1 MKVGVIGTGYV
12 GLVTG
17 ACLSTIGH
25 TVVCMDNNTAKVEGL
40 RQGVMPIYEP
50 GLDELVAAAVAAG
63 RLQFTTGMAETVQ
76 DSDVVFITVG
86 TPSRADGSP
95 DLSAVRA
102 VARSIGSHLD
112 GRFRVIVNKSTV
124 PVGSGNWVRMLVED
138 GANLV
143 AATARSGQH
152 AGNGLAVLAP
162 AAPPNFSV
170 ASNPEFLREGSA
182 VWDTFNPDRIVIGAE
197 DARAVEVMRRLYA
210 HWVSPADTDTQ
221 AVPMVVTDL
230 ASAEMIKYAANAF
243 LATKISFINE
253 IANICERVGADVTR
267 IAEAIGLDKRIGRSF
282 LNAGAGWGGSCFP
295 KDVSALVSTAAEY
308 GYNCELLKATLSVNE
323 HQRQLV
329 IEKLQRELRIL
340 KGRTVALWGLAF
352 KPHTDDIRCAPAL
365 AVAEHLLNL
374 GCRVVA
380 HDPVVTAAQ
389 VQGQLPDL
397 QVAGSALEAV
407 QGADALLVMTEWP
420 EYGGIDPQ
428 TVAAVLRQPIVID
441 ARNCLDTQAVQGAGL
456 RYVGVGR

>member
-17 ACLSTIGH
+17 ACLATIGH
-25 TVVCMDNNTAKVEGL
+25 TVVCMDNNEAKIQRL

-50 GLDELVAAAVAAG
+50 GLEELVAAAAAAG
-63 RLQFTTGMAETVQ
+63 RLVFTTEMAETVRP
-76 DSDVVFITVG
+76 SDVVFITVG
-86 TPSRADGSP
+86 TPSRPDGSP

-102 VARSIGSHLD
+102 VARAIGSHLD

-138 GANLV
+138 GANL
-143 AATARSGQH
+143 AAAQSRSSH
-152 AGNGLAVLAP
+152 HTGNGVAVLAP
-162 AAPPNFSV
+162 AEEPNFSV

-197 DARAVEVMRRLYA
+197 DVKAIAVMRKLYA
-210 HWVSPADTDTQ
+210 YWLAPEQADREL
-221 AVPMVVTDL
+221 VPMVVTDL

-308 GYNCELLKATLSVNE
+308 GHECQLLKATLSVND
-323 HQRQLV
+323 HQRQVV

-380 HDPVVTAAQ
+380 HDPVVTAHQ

-397 QVAGSALEAV
+397 QVAAGAVEAV

-420 EYGGIDPQ
+420 EYTQVNLGV
-428 TVAAVLRQPIVID
+428 VAAALRQPIVID
-441 ARNCLDTQAVQGAGL
+441 ARNCLDPQQVVQAGM
-456 RYVGVGR
+456 RYSGIGR